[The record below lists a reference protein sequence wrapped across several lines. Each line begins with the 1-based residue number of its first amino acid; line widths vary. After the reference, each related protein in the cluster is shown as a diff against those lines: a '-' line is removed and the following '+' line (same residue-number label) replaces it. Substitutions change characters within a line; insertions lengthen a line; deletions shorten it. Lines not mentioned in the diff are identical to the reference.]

1 MDNHASHHMHSVSD
15 DRRQGQH
22 QHHHSPAQVKG
33 IKKENHYLL
42 AASATLHC
50 LLGCGLGEV
59 LGMSIGTWL
68 HWSNLATMAL
78 AIILGFVLGF
88 VFGMV
93 PLIRAGFSLKQAFRQ
108 VLIAEGL
115 SIAVMETVEVLVQV
129 NAPGVMDAHLT
140 GWLFWKGMLMGL
152 VAGFIAA
159 YPVNLIFIKKGIR
172 HRQ

>member
-1 MDNHASHHMHSVSD
+1 MEHHASHHMHSDPVN
-15 DRRQGQH
+15 RKTEQH
-22 QHHHSPAQVKG
+22 LTHIHGHAA
-33 IKKENHYLL
+33 KKENHYLL

-59 LGMSIGTWL
+59 LGMSLGTWW
-68 HWSNLATMAL
+68 HWSNLNTMIL
-78 AIILGFVLGF
+78 AIILGFVFGF
-88 VFGMV
+88 LFGMV
-93 PLIRAGFSLKQAFRQ
+93 PLLRAGFSTKQAFRQ

-140 GWLFWKGMLMGL
+140 DWLFWKGMLLGL
-152 VAGFIAA
+152 LAGFIAA

-172 HRQ
+172 HRH